1 MAIVEENTMILVTVG
16 TEQYPFNR
24 LMEWIDSLIK
34 LSIISP
40 EEKVIVQYGSCTHLP
55 KNVEAYPILQPTEFQ
70 DLAQKARLIIA
81 HCGEGTIDLLATLK
95 VPFILVPRSHIFGEH
110 VDNHQLE
117 LAAALRL
124 KGICIAQSKQELAY
138 FVSEPKLTSL
148 EKAPTDYYH
157 DICDS
162 LSQRFQDRALLF
174 LLLCDQFN
182 LL

>member
-1 MAIVEENTMILVTVG
+1 MILVTVG

-95 VPFILVPRSHIFGEH
+95 VPFILSLIHI
-110 VDNHQLE
+110 
-117 LAAALRL
+117 
-124 KGICIAQSKQELAY
+124 
-138 FVSEPKLTSL
+138 
-148 EKAPTDYYH
+148 
-157 DICDS
+157 
-162 LSQRFQDRALLF
+162 
-174 LLLCDQFN
+174 
-182 LL
+182 